1 MTSRAGPASGVAR
14 DCSGVR
20 QQLDGHAVRGPRP
33 SADGVGHVQE
43 PVSRRCF
50 GVCPEALSV
59 KMAWVDR
66 PSVESLAAD
75 QAVPLEALDQVWQPG
90 Q

>member
-20 QQLDGHAVRGPRP
+20 KQLDGYALRGPRP
-33 SADGVGHVQE
+33 SADASATYRR

-50 GVCPEALSV
+50 GECLEALSV